1 MGKPTDALLLS
12 IGFAFG
18 LLACFAFAPRKA
30 TSLTGNG
37 LRSCGLSEFL
47 QWPEELRNPALLVAS
62 ILQQLFDHG
71 GTEALFNPFF
81 HKLGDALVAPTTFA
95 GCHGYA
101 QRGAKVKQR
110 RRQAILEPKQ
120 LLWKSEEKDLP

>member
-1 MGKPTDALLLS
+1 MGKPTDVLLLS

-30 TSLTGNG
+30 TSLTENG
-37 LRSCGLSEFL
+37 LRSCGLSKLL
-47 QWPEELRNPALLVAS
+47 QWPEELGNPALLVAS
-62 ILQQLFDHG
+62 ILQQLFDHA

-101 QRGAKVKQR
+101 QRGQR
-110 RRQAILEPKQ
+110 SSKGEDRQC
-120 LLWKSEEKDLP
+120 